1 MLTKERLRHLE
12 GVVRRALSAPGA
24 IVGAGV
30 LSQEAVRAISRE
42 MDGIRLLAPPSVPGF
57 AYLEVAHDD
66 DAFDI
71 GVFLMP
77 AGAAF
82 PYHDHPGMT
91 VFTRVLAGS
100 VRIRNLDWVDGAPA
114 VDANGYHARASSS
127 PAAPTST
134 NADAQAPDRQVR
146 RPERCDPGR
155 VAADDR
161 PDAVVGQRARDHRV
175 CPLGD
180 PRRDRP
186 AVRRVGRA

>member
-1 MLTKERLRHLE
+1 
-12 GVVRRALSAPGA
+12 
-24 IVGAGV
+24 
-30 LSQEAVRAISRE
+30 

-114 VDANGYHARASSS
+114 VDANGRLTGRYVVQSDAIRDASLPTTVLTPSS
-127 PAAPTST
+127 GNVHGITAYAHSAILDVIVPPYDAERCCSYF
-134 NADAQAPDRQVR
+134 ADAGGMRLVEVDEPHGLDLA
-146 RPERCDPGR
+146 CY
-155 VAADDR
+155 
-161 PDAVVGQRARDHRV
+161 DAMA
-175 CPLGD
+175 CF
-180 PRRDRP
+180 
-186 AVRRVGRA
+186 